1 MLEMLKMRRDALKE
15 LVKTEK
21 GLQKGFT
28 LIEMIVVIVIIL
40 ILLSIAVAAFNFL
53 GQVDGTELG
62 ADSKKVET
70 AVVQVSLS
78 DDNRDTPA
86 LGITGSAAA
95 ITGSGTSAVVTETAS
110 PGVTDAVG
118 LDNPIT
124 RKGTAGALKV
134 NTALITLPAN
144 RFDSAKDSKVVLE
157 KTAAK
162 YGLTEATLR
171 ALLRPVNAN
180 KIQKNVAGKADATN
194 YFVVVRK
201 AQLYDTGVTAID
213 NAFSSYNDEL
223 ANQVFSKETVIDND
237 GFHYNGTFKAKK

>member
-15 LVKTEK
+15 LMKTEK

-53 GQVDGTELG
+53 GQVDGTELQ

-78 DDNRDTPA
+78 DDNRDIPA
-86 LGITGSAAA
+86 VGITG
-95 ITGSGTSAVVTETAS
+95 
-110 PGVTDAVG
+110 DAVG
-118 LDNPIT
+118 AGAPIT
-124 RKGTAGALKV
+124 RKGTAGTITVNPALVALPV
-134 NTALITLPAN
+134 NS
-144 RFDSAKDSKVVLE
+144 FDSSKDSGVVLA
-157 KTAAK
+157 KAAAAN
-162 YGLTEATLR
+162 GLTEANLR
-171 ALLRPVNAN
+171 ALLRPVNKA
-180 KIQKNVAGKADATN
+180 KVQKSIAGKADAAN

-201 AQLYDTGVTAID
+201 AQLYDTGVAAID
-213 NAFSSYNDEL
+213 TAFANYNDEL

-237 GFHYNGTFKAKK
+237 GFHYNGTFKFKK